1 MRAKLQ
7 LLLLLCALLVGVHIV
22 NVILGYELNR
32 YGIQPRNISTLWTI
46 FTAPFLH
53 GNLAHLLN
61 NLIGLGIFSALCLLH
76 SSRRY
81 LLNSLFIVV
90 TTGLLVW
97 LFARPST
104 HIGASGWVFGLWSL
118 CIGAAWFE
126 RRFINILIA
135 IFVII
140 FYGGLIYGVLP
151 LDSRISFESHLFGAL
166 MGFYCAYLNA
176 RGFFSVRARRLRK

>member
-1 MRAKLQ
+1 M
-7 LLLLLCALLVGVHIV
+7 
-22 NVILGYELNR
+22 NVVLGYQLNF
-32 YGIQPRNISTLWTI
+32 YGIQPRNLNSLWMI

-61 NLIGLGIFSALCLLH
+61 NLVGLSIFSALCLIH
-76 SSRRY
+76 SSHRY
-81 LLNSLFIVV
+81 LLNSLFIIV

-126 RRFINILIA
+126 RRFINIVIA

-151 LDSRISFESHLFGAL
+151 LDSRVSFESHLFGAL
-166 MGFYCAYLNA
+166 MGFCCAYLNA
-176 RGFFSVRARRLRK
+176 RGFFTVRARRLRK